1 MDNQNNNLQ
10 ELEELRSQVAEF
22 KNRVEQQEI
31 VSRRLLKEAMKGH
44 VSWIKQMSIWGSV
57 GELVILPLLV
67 YALRCI
73 VGVSWLPIITVGLVI
88 VGEAVFNF
96 WNVSS
101 IRDKHLAVDD
111 VLSVQQRLITFK
123 RREKLY
129 TYGILPFIFL
139 WVVWLLFDVYYDTD
153 IPFFPSS
160 DKLLF
165 YFVVIA
171 ITLAVISYVFYR
183 EMRSLNKAIKD
194 IDEFREKNN

>member
-1 MDNQNNNLQ
+1 MENQNNNLQ

-22 KNRVEQQEI
+22 KNRMEQQEI
-31 VSRRLLKEAMKGH
+31 VSLRLLKEAMKGH

-57 GELVILPLLV
+57 GELVILPFLV
-67 YALRCI
+67 YALRSI
-73 VGVSWLPIITVGLVI
+73 VGVSWLPIIVVGLVI

-96 WNVSS
+96 WNVST
-101 IRDKHLAVDD
+101 IRNKHLAVDD
-111 VLSVQQRLITFK
+111 VLSAQQRLITFK

-139 WVVWLLFDVYYDTD
+139 WVVWLLFDVYYGTD
-153 IPFFPSS
+153 IPFPSS
-160 DKLLF
+160 DRLLVDLVLIVIVLVLLF
-165 YFVVIA
+165 Y
-171 ITLAVISYVFYR
+171 VFSR

>member
-1 MDNQNNNLQ
+1 MDNLNNNLQ

-22 KNRVEQQEI
+22 KKHVEQQEI

-73 VGVSWLPIITVGLVI
+73 VGVSWLPIIAVGLVI

-139 WVVWLLFDVYYDTD
+139 WVVWLLFDVYYGTD

-160 DKLLF
+160 DRLLF

>member
-1 MDNQNNNLQ
+1 MENQNNSLQ

-31 VSRRLLKEAMKGH
+31 VSRRLLREAMKGH

-57 GELVILPLLV
+57 GELAILPFLV
-67 YALRCI
+67 YALRNI
-73 VGVSWLPIITVGLVI
+73 VGVSWLPIIAVGLML

-96 WNVSS
+96 WNVST
-101 IRDKHLAVDD
+101 IRNKHLAVDD
-111 VLSVQQRLITFK
+111 VLSAQQRLITFK

-129 TYGILPFIFL
+129 TFGILPFIFL
-139 WVVWLLFDVYYDTD
+139 CVVWLLFDVYYGTD

-160 DKLLF
+160 ERNLVYFVMIVIVFALLF
-165 YFVVIA
+165 Y
-171 ITLAVISYVFYR
+171 VFSR

-194 IDEFREKNN
+194 IDEFAEKNN